1 MKSKLHFGKTAL
13 VKLIAIGFCPA
24 LAVTVHAATATWD
37 GAVNGVWDTATTAN
51 WTGITFASGD
61 DAVFTGTPTNNVTI
75 LPSKS

>member
-1 MKSKLHFGKTAL
+1 MKLTLRLGKPTL

-24 LAVTVHAATATWD
+24 LAVT
-37 GAVNGVWDTATTAN
+37 ATTVN
-51 WTGITFASGD
+51 WTGTSFASGD